1 MSFLVVLKK
10 LYKSYIK
17 VLTMI
22 LIKCYY
28 IGVALRQEF
37 FEN

>member
-10 LYKSYIK
+10 SYIK
-17 VLTMI
+17 VLTTI
-22 LIKCYY
+22 LRKCYY